1 MSAIFN
7 LMSSHGAKK
16 SYASSLKSSL
26 TPWQSATRI
35 TAAKTSGLAWGAP
48 PEHALNNT
56 SESILRAF
64 ASLSPDQVLDHLQVE
79 QDGLSRDEAE
89 ARLRVKGL
97 NTLRSQKPPSWF
109 ILLLKVIPN
118 PFNLLLIFLAII
130 SVSIPP
136 PDWTGFTVLMV
147 MVSISVIVRFWQE
160 YRSGLAVFRLQMSI
174 KTAVRV
180 RRREVETH
188 VPTSELVPGDIVLL
202 APGDIVP
209 ADCLV
214 LEGSFLRISQSQ
226 WTGESAPVSKFAAT
240 GGDKNDGSLF
250 DLSNICFMGT
260 GVVSGKATVVI
271 LRTGSDA
278 LIAAMSKALQ
288 KSRGLN
294 AFQRGIQ
301 NVTWML
307 IGFMGVMV
315 PIVLVVS
322 AKSTGDW
329 GQAAL
334 FSISVAVG
342 LVPEML
348 PAIVNAN
355 LARGAYLLSKRKAIV
370 RRLDAVQNLG
380 AMSVLCSDKTGTLT
394 KDEITMR
401 EPLDWSGNFD
411 LEVLKLAVIEATIQ
425 GAGGNNMDTA
435 ICSFRLPNGD
445 QVQTTRYEKTVVIPF
460 DFERRRSACIVRGA
474 AGGAMLICKGAFE
487 EVYFRCSKIQTDKG
501 ESAMAGHHRTTL
513 KQQVKMLNSQGYR
526 VLLVATKQLA
536 KAQIDDEDSFE
547 DIETHMTVHGLLTF
561 VDPPKPDAAES
572 IQQLK
577 SLGVNVKVLTGD
589 NMAVAL
595 NVCRALGLV
604 HRQDLID
611 SDGPEAMTG
620 IELANLVDEEDFDE
634 AVKSC
639 KVFAKVSPAQK
650 ESIVASLKKHGHAV
664 GMLGD
669 GMNDCLALRKADVGI
684 SVDSAAGAA
693 KACADFILTEKG
705 LGIIVESVTI
715 GRVTH
720 ANSIKYIKEMVL
732 SSNFGN
738 VFSILAASAW
748 LPFTPMTN
756 LQILAQN
763 LLYDIS
769 QIAIPWDTVDPE
781 FLENPKSWQPWDLLR
796 FVIVLGPTSSV
807 IDICTFLLGWFYYG
821 IRTTDDAAAVSRFQ
835 THWFLQGLLTQ
846 TLIVHLLRTAK
857 LPFVQSRSSIHLGLS
872 TAAIMAIGFVLPWI
886 PAFQSALSF
895 VNPKGTYIGFLFA
908 ELLAYCI
915 EVQLVKMAYIKLF
928 KNWL

>member
-1 MSAIFN
+1 M
-7 LMSSHGAKK
+7 KK
-16 SYASSLKSSL
+16 SYSLSLKGGL
-26 TPWQSATRI
+26 APLPSATTLVPATTR
-35 TAAKTSGLAWGAP
+35 AFAWAAP
-48 PEHALNNT
+48 PEHALDNT
-56 SESILRAF
+56 PESILRAF
-64 ASLSPDQVLDHLQVE
+64 ASIPMDQVLDHLQVE
-79 QDGLSRDEAE
+79 KQGLSGDEAA
-89 ARLRVKGL
+89 ARLRVKGP

-118 PFNLLLIFLAII
+118 PFNVLLIFLAII
-130 SVSIPP
+130 NISIPP

-147 MVSISVIVRFWQE
+147 MVSISVFVRFWQE
-160 YRSGLAVFRLQMSI
+160 YQSGLAVFRLQMSI
-174 KTAVRV
+174 KSVIRV
-180 RRREVETH
+180 RRREAEAAI
-188 VPTSELVPGDIVLL
+188 PISELVPGDVVLL
-202 APGDIVP
+202 APGDVVP

-214 LEGSFLRISQSQ
+214 LEASFLRVSQSQ
-226 WTGESAPVSKFAAT
+226 WTGESVPVSKLASI
-240 GGDKNDGSLF
+240 GDDKSDGSLF
-250 DLSNICFMGT
+250 DLSSICLMGT
-260 GVVSGKATVVI
+260 GVVSGTATVVI
-271 LRTGSDA
+271 LRTGRDA
-278 LIAAMSKALQ
+278 LISAMSKALQ

-307 IGFMGVMV
+307 IGFMSVMV

-355 LARGAYLLSKRKAIV
+355 LARGAYLLSKKKAIV
-370 RRLDAVQNLG
+370 RRLDSVQNLG
-380 AMSVLCSDKTGTLT
+380 AMTVLCSDKTGTLT

-401 EPLDWSGNFD
+401 KALDCSGNID
-411 LEVLKLAVIEATIQ
+411 VEVLKLAVIEATIQ
-425 GAGGNNMDTA
+425 GAGGNNMDAA
-435 ICSFRLPNGD
+435 ICNFRLPNGE
-445 QVQTTRYEKTVVIPF
+445 QVQTTKYEKSLAIPF
-460 DFERRRSACIVRGA
+460 DFERRRSACVVRGV

-487 EVYFRCSKIQTDKG
+487 EVYSRCSRMHTEKG
-501 ESAMAGHHRTTL
+501 GSAMAGHHRAIL
-513 KQQVKMLNSQGYR
+513 KQQVKTLNNQGYR
-526 VLLVATKQLA
+526 VLAVATKQLT
-536 KAQIDDEDSFE
+536 KTQIDDDDSFE
-547 DIETHMTVHGLLTF
+547 EIETNMTIHGLLTF

-577 SLGVNVKVLTGD
+577 ALGVDVKVLTGD

-604 HRQDLID
+604 RREDLD
-611 SDGPEAMTG
+611 DDDGPVAMTG
-620 IELANLVDEEDFDE
+620 PELANLVDERDFDE
-634 AVKSC
+634 AVKCC
-639 KVFAKVSPAQK
+639 KVFAKVSPVQK
-650 ESIVASLKKHGHAV
+650 ESIVASLKKYGHAV

-693 KACADFILTEKG
+693 KDCADFILTEKG
-705 LGIIVESVTI
+705 LAIIVDSVTI

-720 ANSIKYIKEMVL
+720 ANSIKYIKMVL

-769 QIAIPWDTVDPE
+769 QIAIPWDKVDAE
-781 FLENPKSWQPWDLLR
+781 FLESPKSWQPWDLLR

-807 IDICTFLLGWFYYG
+807 IDICTFLLGWYYYG
-821 IRTTDDAAAVSRFQ
+821 IRTTEDPVAVSQFQ

-886 PAFQSALSF
+886 PAFHNALSF
-895 VNPKGTYIGFLFA
+895 VNPNGSFIGFLLV
-908 ELLAYCI
+908 ELVAYCV

-928 KNWL
+928 KSWL

>member
-1 MSAIFN
+1 MSVFSN
-7 LMSSHGAKK
+7 LMTSRGAKK
-16 SYASSLKSSL
+16 NYSSSVSSGL
-26 TPWQSATRI
+26 TPLQNATVFGAR
-35 TAAKTSGLAWGAP
+35 TSRPAWSIP
-48 PEHALNNT
+48 PEHAMENT
-56 SESILRAF
+56 F
-64 ASLSPDQVLDHLQVE
+64 LDHLQVE
-79 QDGLSRDEAE
+79 LEGLSGEEAE
-89 ARLRVKGL
+89 SRLRVKGP

-118 PFNLLLIFLAII
+118 PFNILLIFLAII
-130 SVSIPP
+130 NAAIPP

-147 MVSISVIVRFWQE
+147 MVAVSVIVRFWQE

-180 RRREVETH
+180 RRREAETYM
-188 VPTSELVPGDIVLL
+188 PTSELVPGDIVLL
-202 APGDIVP
+202 SPGDVVP
-209 ADCLV
+209 ADCMV
-214 LEGSFLRISQSQ
+214 LEASFLRISQSQ
-226 WTGESAPVSKFAAT
+226 WTGESAPVSKLASSA
-240 GGDKNDGSLF
+240 GDKTDGPLF

-260 GVVSGKATVVI
+260 GVVSGNATVVI

-322 AKSTGDW
+322 AKTTGNW
-329 GQAAL
+329 EQAAL

-342 LVPEML
+342 IVPEML

-355 LARGAYLLSKRKAIV
+355 LARGAYLLSKKKAIV
-370 RRLDAVQNLG
+370 RRLDSVQNLG
-380 AMSVLCSDKTGTLT
+380 AMTVLCSDKTGTLT

-401 EPLDWSGNFD
+401 EALDWSGNVEI
-411 LEVLKLAVIEATIQ
+411 EVLKLAVIEATIQ
-425 GAGGNNMDTA
+425 GNGGNNMDTA
-435 ICSFRLPNGD
+435 IRNFRLSNGEE
-445 QVQTTRYEKTVVIPF
+445 VQTTKYEKATAIPF
-460 DFERRRSACIVRGA
+460 DFERRRSACIVRGV

-487 EVYFRCSKIQTDKG
+487 EVYSRCSKIQTEKG
-501 ESAMAGHHRTTL
+501 ESAMAGHHRTIL
-513 KQQVKMLNSQGYR
+513 KQQVKSLNGQGYR
-526 VLLVATKQLA
+526 VLLVATKQLI
-536 KAQIDDEDSFE
+536 KAQVDDEDGFE
-547 DIETHMTVHGLLTF
+547 DFETEMTIHGLLTF

-572 IQQLK
+572 ISQLK
-577 SLGVNVKVLTGD
+577 SLGVDVKVLTGD
-589 NMAVAL
+589 NLAVAL

-604 HRQDLID
+604 QRHDTID
-611 SDGPEAMTG
+611 GDGPEAMTG
-620 IELANLVDEEDFDE
+620 AELANLVDEEDFDT

-639 KVFAKVSPAQK
+639 KVFAKVSPDQK
-650 ESIVASLKKHGHAV
+650 ESIVASLKKQGHAV

-693 KACADFILTEKG
+693 KDCADFILTEKG
-705 LGIIVESVTI
+705 LAIIVESVTI

-720 ANSIKYIKEMVL
+720 ANSIKYIKMVL

-769 QIAIPWDTVDPE
+769 QIAIPWDRVDPE
-781 FLENPKSWQPWDLLR
+781 FLESPKTWQPWDLLR

-807 IDICTFLLGWFYYG
+807 IDVCTFLLGWFYYG
-821 IRTTDDAAAVSRFQ
+821 IRTTEDPYAVSQFQ

-857 LPFVQSRSSIHLGLS
+857 IPFVQSRSSIHLGLS
-872 TAAIMAIGFVLPWI
+872 TMAIMVIGFVLPWI
-886 PAFQSALSF
+886 PAFHSALSF

-908 ELLAYCI
+908 ELVAYCI
-915 EVQLVKMAYIKLF
+915 EVQLVKMVYIKLF
-928 KNWL
+928 KVWL

>member
-1 MSAIFN
+1 MSVFFN
-7 LMSSHGAKK
+7 LLGFRGVKRSHSSP
-16 SYASSLKSSL
+16 LKSGL
-26 TPWQSATRI
+26 MPLQSV
-35 TAAKTSGLAWGAP
+35 TSVAPARADGLAWATP
-48 PEHALNNT
+48 PEHAPDTT
-56 SESILRAF
+56 SESVLRAF
-64 ASLSPDQVLDHLQVE
+64 ASLPTDQVLDHLQVE
-79 QDGLSRDEAE
+79 RDGLSGAEAE
-89 ARLRVKGL
+89 ARLRVKGP

-118 PFNLLLIFLAII
+118 PFNILLIFLAII
-130 SVSIPP
+130 NASIPP

-188 VPTSELVPGDIVLL
+188 LPTSELVPGDIVLL
-202 APGDIVP
+202 APGDVVP

-214 LEGSFLRISQSQ
+214 LEASFLRVSQSQ
-226 WTGESAPVSKFAAT
+226 WTGESAPVSKVASSS
-240 GGDKNDGSLF
+240 GDKTDGSLF
-250 DLSNICFMGT
+250 DLCNICFMGT
-260 GVVSGKATVVI
+260 GVVSGNATVVI

-278 LIAAMSKALQ
+278 LIAAMSKALH
-288 KSRGLN
+288 KKRGMN

-322 AKSTGDW
+322 AKTTGDW

-355 LARGAYLLSKRKAIV
+355 LARGAYLLSKKKAIV
-370 RRLDAVQNLG
+370 RRLDSVQNLG
-380 AMSVLCSDKTGTLT
+380 AMTVLCSDKTGTLT

-401 EPLDWSGNFD
+401 AALDWSGNAD

-425 GAGGNNMDTA
+425 GAAGNNMDAA
-435 ICSFRLPNGD
+435 IRKFRLQNGEE
-445 QVQTTRYEKTVVIPF
+445 VQTTKYDKSLAIPF
-460 DFERRRSACIVRGA
+460 DFERRRSSCIVRGV

-487 EVYFRCSKIQTDKG
+487 EVYSRCSKIQTDKG
-501 ESAMAGHHRTTL
+501 DSAMAGHHRTIL
-513 KQQVKMLNSQGYR
+513 KQQVQTLNGQGYR

-536 KAQIDDEDSFE
+536 KARVDDEDSFE
-547 DIETHMTVHGLLTF
+547 DIETDMTVHGLVTF

-572 IQQLK
+572 INQLK
-577 SLGVNVKVLTGD
+577 TLGVDVKVLTGD

-604 HRQDLID
+604 QREDSID
-611 SDGPEAMTG
+611 NDGPEAMTG
-620 IELANLVDEEDFDE
+620 AELANLVDEHDFDE

-639 KVFAKVSPAQK
+639 KVFAKVSPVQK

-693 KACADFILTEKG
+693 KDCADFILTEKG
-705 LGIIVESVTI
+705 LAIIVESVTI

-720 ANSIKYIKEMVL
+720 ANSIKYIKMVL

-769 QIAIPWDTVDPE
+769 QIAIPWDKVDAE
-781 FLENPKSWQPWDLLR
+781 FLESPKSWRPWDLLR
-796 FVIVLGPTSSV
+796 FVVVLGPTSSV
-807 IDICTFLLGWFYYG
+807 IDVCTFLLGWFYYG
-821 IRTTDDAAAVSRFQ
+821 IRTTEDPAAVSQFQ

-872 TAAIMAIGFVLPWI
+872 TAAIMAVGFVLPWI
-886 PAFQSALSF
+886 PAFHSALSF
-895 VNPKGTYIGFLFA
+895 VNPKGSFIGFLFA
-908 ELLAYCI
+908 ELVAYCI
-915 EVQLVKMAYIKLF
+915 EVQLVKMAYIRLF
-928 KNWL
+928 KDWL

>member
-1 MSAIFN
+1 MSVFSKF
-7 LMSSHGAKK
+7 MGSHGMKK
-16 SYASSLKSSL
+16 SYSSSVKSGL
-26 TPWQSATRI
+26 TPLQSATPV
-35 TAAKTSGLAWGAP
+35 ASAKTNGLAWGAP
-48 PEHALNNT
+48 PEHALDNT

-64 ASLSPDQVLDHLQVE
+64 ASLPMDQVLDHLQVE
-79 QDGLSRDEAE
+79 RQGLSGDEAE
-89 ARLRVKGL
+89 ARLRVKGP

-130 SVSIPP
+130 NASIPP

-147 MVSISVIVRFWQE
+147 MVTISVLVRFWQE

-180 RRREVETH
+180 RRREGETH
-188 VPTSELVPGDIVLL
+188 MPTSELVPGDIVLL
-202 APGDIVP
+202 APGDVVP
-209 ADCLV
+209 ADCLL
-214 LEGSFLRISQSQ
+214 LETSFLRISQSQ
-226 WTGESAPVSKFAAT
+226 WTGESAPVSKLAVA
-240 GGDKNDGSLF
+240 GGDKADGSLF
-250 DLSNICFMGT
+250 DLTNICFMGT
-260 GVVSGKATVVI
+260 GVVSGNATVVI
-271 LRTGSDA
+271 LRTGRDA

-288 KSRGLN
+288 KSRDMN

-322 AKSTGDW
+322 AKTTGDW

-355 LARGAYLLSKRKAIV
+355 LARGAYLLSKKKAIV
-370 RRLDAVQNLG
+370 RRLDSVQNLG
-380 AMSVLCSDKTGTLT
+380 AMTVLCSDKTGTLT

-401 EPLDWSGNFD
+401 EALDWAGNVD
-411 LEVLKLAVIEATIQ
+411 VEVLKLAVIEATIQ
-425 GAGGNNMDTA
+425 GTGGNNMDAA
-435 ICSFRLPNGD
+435 ICNFRLENGEE
-445 QVQTTRYEKTVVIPF
+445 VQTTKYEKSVVIPF
-460 DFERRRSACIVRGA
+460 DFERRRSACVVRGV

-487 EVYFRCSKIQTDKG
+487 EVYSRCSKIQTDKG
-501 ESAMAGHHRTTL
+501 ESALAGHHRTTL
-513 KQQVKMLNSQGYR
+513 KQQVKTLNSQGYR
-526 VLLVATKQLA
+526 VLLVATKQMA
-536 KAQIDDEDSFE
+536 KAQIDDEDGFD
-547 DIETHMTVHGLLTF
+547 DIETNMTINGLLTF

-572 IQQLK
+572 IEKLK
-577 SLGVNVKVLTGD
+577 SLGIDVKVLTGD

-595 NVCRALGLV
+595 NVCRALGIV
-604 HRQDLID
+604 QREDSID
-611 SDGPEAMTG
+611 NDGPGAMTG
-620 IELANLVDEEDFDE
+620 AELANLVDEEDFDE

-639 KVFAKVSPAQK
+639 KVFAKVSPVQK

-693 KACADFILTEKG
+693 KDCADFILTEKG
-705 LGIIVESVTI
+705 LAIIVESVTI

-720 ANSIKYIKEMVL
+720 ANSIKYIKMVL

-769 QIAIPWDTVDPE
+769 QIAIPWDNVDAE
-781 FLENPKSWQPWDLLR
+781 FLETPKSWQPWDLLR
-796 FVIVLGPTSSV
+796 FVVVLGPTSSV
-807 IDICTFLLGWFYYG
+807 IDVCTFLLGWYYYG
-821 IRTTDDAAAVSRFQ
+821 IRTTEDPAAVSQFQ

-846 TLIVHLLRTAK
+846 TLIVHLLRTARI
-857 LPFVQSRSSIHLGLS
+857 PFVQSRSSVHLGLS

-886 PAFQSALSF
+886 PAFHSALSF

-908 ELLAYCI
+908 ELFAYCV
-915 EVQLVKMAYIKLF
+915 EVQLVKMAYVKLF
-928 KNWL
+928 KSWL

>member
-1 MSAIFN
+1 MSIFSK
-7 LMSSHGAKK
+7 LMSSRGAKK
-16 SYASSLKSSL
+16 SYSSSVKSGL
-26 TPWQSATRI
+26 TPLQSATPV
-35 TAAKTSGLAWGAP
+35 TTAKTSGLAWGAP
-48 PEHALNNT
+48 PELALDNT
-56 SESILRAF
+56 TESILRAF
-64 ASLSPDQVLDHLQVE
+64 ASLPLDQVLDHLQVE
-79 QDGLSRDEAE
+79 QEGLSCHEAE
-89 ARLRVKGL
+89 ARLRVKGP

-118 PFNLLLIFLAII
+118 PFNILLIFLAII
-130 SVSIPP
+130 NASIPP

-209 ADCLV
+209 ADCLI

-226 WTGESAPVSKFAAT
+226 WTGESAPVSKLAST
-240 GGDKNDGSLF
+240 GGDKTDGSLF

-260 GVVSGKATVVI
+260 GVVSGKATVVL
-271 LRTGSDA
+271 LRTGGDA

-322 AKSTGDW
+322 ARSTGDW

-355 LARGAYLLSKRKAIV
+355 LARGAYLLSKKKAIV
-370 RRLDAVQNLG
+370 RRLDSVQNLG

-401 EPLDWSGNFD
+401 EALNWSGNFD
-411 LEVLKLAVIEATIQ
+411 AEVLKLAVIEATIQ
-425 GAGGNNMDTA
+425 GTGGNNMDAA
-435 ICSFRLPNGD
+435 ICSFRLENGEE
-445 QVQTTRYEKTVVIPF
+445 VQTTRYEKTVVIPF
-460 DFERRRSACIVRGA
+460 DFERRRSACIVRGV

-487 EVYFRCSKIQTDKG
+487 EVYSRCSKIQTDKG
-501 ESAMAGHHRTTL
+501 ESAIAGHHRTTL
-513 KQQVKMLNSQGYR
+513 KQQVKTLNGQGYR
-526 VLLVATKQLA
+526 VLLVATKQLV

-547 DIETHMTVHGLLTF
+547 DIETHMTIHGLLTF

-577 SLGVNVKVLTGD
+577 SLGVDVKVLTGD
-589 NMAVAL
+589 NMAVAM

-604 HRQDLID
+604 QRQDLID

-620 IELANLVDEEDFDE
+620 TELANLVDEEDFDE

-639 KVFAKVSPAQK
+639 KVFAKVSPVQK

-664 GMLGD
+664 G
-669 GMNDCLALRKADVGI
+669 
-684 SVDSAAGAA
+684 AA
-693 KACADFILTEKG
+693 KDCADFILTEKG

-720 ANSIKYIKEMVL
+720 ANSIKYIKMVL

-769 QIAIPWDTVDPE
+769 QIAIPWDKVDPE

-796 FVIVLGPTSSV
+796 FVVVLGPTSSV
-807 IDICTFLLGWFYYG
+807 IDVCTFLLGWFYYG
-821 IRTTDDAAAVSRFQ
+821 IRTTEDATAVSQFQ